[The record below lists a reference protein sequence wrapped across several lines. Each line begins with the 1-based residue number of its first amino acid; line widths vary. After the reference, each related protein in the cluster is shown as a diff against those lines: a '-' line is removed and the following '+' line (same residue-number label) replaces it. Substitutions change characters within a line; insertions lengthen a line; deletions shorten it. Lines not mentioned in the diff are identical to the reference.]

1 MISLTID
8 NKRVTVPDGTTILD
22 AAAKVGS
29 SIPTLCYLKDLY
41 VIGACRICMVE
52 VEGARAL
59 VASCVTPAAE
69 GMEVKTTSP
78 RLIEA
83 RRDVLELILSDHPME
98 CLTCVRNDN
107 CELQSLAA
115 QLGVRSVRYEHTAP
129 EHAIDA
135 SGLGI
140 QRDPNKC
147 IVCGRCVAVCSKVQ
161 TVDALSVSKRGIE
174 SLVGPAF
181 GLLLSDVECVQCGQ
195 CALVCPTGAIYEA
208 DDTGK
213 VWRALADPK
222 KHVVVQTA
230 PAVRVQLGEELG
242 LEPGDIVTGQ
252 MVAGLRRLGFDKVF
266 DTVFTADLTIIEEGN
281 ELLHRVK
288 TGGVLPMITSCSPAW
303 IKFAEH
309 FYPDQLDHLSTCKSP
324 QQMFGAMAKTYYAD
338 KMGLK
343 PDDVFVV
350 SIMPCTAKK
359 FEAARPEMRSSGTQD
374 VDVVLTTRELG
385 RMFRQAAL
393 DFSRLGLEEFDAP
406 LGIGTGAGEIFG
418 ASGGVMEAALR
429 TVAEVVLGKPLDSIE
444 FADVRGLD
452 GVKETTVTLGDLD
465 VRVAVTNGLGNAR
478 KVMDQIRAGTSPYH
492 FIEVMSCPG
501 GCIGGGG
508 GPIPT
513 DDERRLK
520 RIAAV
525 YEEDRNMPIRKS
537 HENPAVQAL
546 YKDYLE
552 KPLGHRSHELLHTHY
567 TPRGVNS

>member
-1 MISLTID
+1 M
-8 NKRVTVPDGTTILD
+8 
-22 AAAKVGS
+22 
-29 SIPTLCYLKDLY
+29 
-41 VIGACRICMVE
+41 
-52 VEGARAL
+52 
-59 VASCVTPAAE
+59 
-69 GMEVKTTSP
+69 
-78 RLIEA
+78 
-83 RRDVLELILSDHPME
+83 
-98 CLTCVRNDN
+98 
-107 CELQSLAA
+107 
-115 QLGVRSVRYEHTAP
+115 
-129 EHAIDA
+129 
-135 SGLGI
+135 
-140 QRDPNKC
+140 
-147 IVCGRCVAVCSKVQ
+147 
-161 TVDALSVSKRGIE
+161 
-174 SLVGPAF
+174 
-181 GLLLSDVECVQCGQ
+181 
-195 CALVCPTGAIYEA
+195 
-208 DDTGK
+208 
-213 VWRALADPK
+213 
-222 KHVVVQTA
+222 QTA

-281 ELLHRVK
+281 ELLHRIK

-385 RMFRQAAL
+385 RMLRQAAL
-393 DFSRLGLEEFDAP
+393 DFARLDLEEFDAP

-525 YEEDRNMPIRKS
+525 LRGRPQHADQEVARKS
-537 HENPAVQAL
+537 GGPGAL
-546 YKDYLE
+546 RGLSRKAARATAATSSCIPITRRAASIPDAGSALP
-552 KPLGHRSHELLHTHY
+552 KGGHAGGFGRTRRYFSAGVLRRSGKMTI
-567 TPRGVNS
+567 